1 MPPRIINNLTEF
13 TALIGKEIGVSD
25 YLTITQE
32 QINKFADST
41 LDYQWIH
48 IDPARAKTDSPFG
61 ETIAHGYLLVS
72 LLPYFWELIAD
83 VRNVKMMVNYGI
95 EDFRFNQPVKVNSQV
110 RIRVWLDSLT
120 NLRGIIRTRMKC
132 TMEINGNGK
141 PAFVGYIVF
150 IYHFNELGLQ

>member
-41 LDYQWIH
+41 LDRQWIH
-48 IDPARAKTDSPFG
+48 IDPERAKTESPFG

-72 LLPYFWELIAD
+72 LLPYFWGLIAD
-83 VRNVKMMVNYGI
+83 VKNVKMMVNYGI
-95 EDFRFNQPVKVNSQV
+95 EDFRFNQPVKVNSQA

-120 NLRGIIRTRMKC
+120 NLRGIIKTRMKC
-132 TMEINGNGK
+132 AMEIAGSDK

-150 IYHFNELGLQ
+150 IYHFTDLGLQ